1 MKFKKIIFTLLIIM
15 ALGGGLFLIKQN
27 QDVRRGAAVSN
38 ISLSIAPASRITKN
52 VGEELTFAVQYSA
65 DDGVKVESVQAHV
78 CYGPEI
84 ELKEV
89 KPNTAL
95 GFSPDV
101 LFSTVA
107 GISSS
112 DTLTQCV
119 YVTVL
124 SNDTDK
130 TCAANLAQ
138 AGKAFDMICLAKT
151 AGGPKPITISNV
163 GDKTMAT
170 KYATGDADKKL
181 AVKVTGGSEYL
192 INGGGISGKWP
203 VLNYKVSFGY
213 VYPGAS
219 DCAVNWPVQVIVL
232 SEGTTHV
239 YTDVIMQSKKDGDGR
254 VTYEGSLELVD
265 FPYKDGVAVFFKG
278 PKHLQMKYA
287 IQDQS
292 TSYEKAGGELTLTT
306 DPATSPKYD
315 FSKYWMLPGD
325 LVGTDSDV
333 PDGWING
340 RDFSYMKNHADHT
353 TVEAG
358 EYLFTDLNGDCQANS
373 NDVNV
378 LKKSLEFKQGQL
390 Y

>member
-1 MKFKKIIFTLLIIM
+1 MKFKKIILTILMIM

-27 QDVRRGAAVSN
+27 QDVRRGATVN
-38 ISLSIAPASRITKN
+38 NVSLSIAPASRITKN

-65 DDGVKVESVQAHV
+65 DNGVKVESIQAYV

-84 ELKEV
+84 ELKTV
-89 KPNTAL
+89 KANTAL
-95 GFSPDV
+95 GFSPDA
-101 LFSTVA
+101 LYSTVP
-107 GISSS
+107 GISSDNMS
-112 DTLTQCV
+112 IQCA
-119 YVTVL
+119 YITVL

-130 TCAANLAQ
+130 TCAVNLAQ
-138 AGKAFDMICLAKT
+138 AGKAFDMVFT
-151 AGGPKPITISNV
+151 AVKVGGPRSITISSL

-181 AVKVTGGSEYL
+181 AVKITGGSEYL
-192 INGGGISGKWP
+192 INGGGISGNWP